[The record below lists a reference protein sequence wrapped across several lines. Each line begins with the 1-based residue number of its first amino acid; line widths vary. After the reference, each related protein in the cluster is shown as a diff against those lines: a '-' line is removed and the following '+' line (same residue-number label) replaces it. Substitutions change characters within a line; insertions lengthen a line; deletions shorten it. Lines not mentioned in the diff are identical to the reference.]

1 MSIEETRRAPEPLP
15 GARWTQ
21 DFALGL
27 WHIAP
32 LMVGAAPFGLLMGA
46 LAAHKGFGPL
56 EMLLMSGTVF
66 AGASQFVAIDLW
78 RDPIP
83 MLTII
88 LATAMVNLRHVI
100 MGAAMQPVMGR
111 FGRYQSLA
119 ALFVMADEIWIL
131 AMRRAAQGRLT
142 PAYYLGLGAVFYVNW
157 LFWTGIGTVVGGV
170 IENPARYGF
179 DFAFTAVFLVLI
191 TGMWRGRASVAPLVA
206 SGTAALAAHAWL
218 PGVWYI
224 LLGGVAGAL
233 AGAFSG
239 AQKS

>member
-1 MSIEETRRAPEPLP
+1 MSIEETRRAPKLDA
-15 GARWTQ
+15 GARWRQ

-27 WHIAP
+27 WHISP
-32 LMVGAAPFGLLMGA
+32 LMVSVVPFGLLMGA

-56 EMLLMSGTVF
+56 EMVLMSGAVF
-66 AGASQFVAIDLW
+66 AGASQFVAMDLW

-88 LATAMVNLRHVI
+88 IATAMVNLRHVI

-111 FGRYQSLA
+111 FGRFQSLA
-119 ALFVMADEIWIL
+119 ALFLMADEIWIL
-131 AMRRAAQGRLT
+131 ALRRAAEGALT
-142 PAYYLGLGAVFYVNW
+142 PAYYFGLGAVFYVNW
-157 LFWTGIGTVVGGV
+157 CFWTGIGTVVGGV
-170 IENPARYGF
+170 IEDPARYGF

-191 TGMWRGRASVAPLVA
+191 TGMWRGRASIPPLVA
-206 SGTAALAAHAWL
+206 SASVALAAHAWL

-224 LLGGVAGAL
+224 VLGGIAGAV

-239 AQKS
+239 SQKS